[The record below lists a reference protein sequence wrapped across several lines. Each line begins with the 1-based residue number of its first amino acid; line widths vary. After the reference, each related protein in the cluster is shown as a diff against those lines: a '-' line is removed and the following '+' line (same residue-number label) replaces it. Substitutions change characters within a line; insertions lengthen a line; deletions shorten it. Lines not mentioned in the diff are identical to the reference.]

1 MPAAPSALGVA
12 DVLVAD
18 IGGTNARFAISDAAG
33 VLHDMQVLTAAK
45 FPHIAEAISTYLSG
59 VARPRPKN
67 ACFAVACPTHGPE
80 IKLTN
85 STWRFR
91 KADIAQ
97 QFGFARFAVI
107 NDFEALAA
115 SVPSL
120 TGERLQVLRP
130 GTADPEAICLVI
142 GPGTGLGVG
151 GYVPAGT
158 TWALISGEGGHVGF
172 APTTEREVRLWQQ
185 MRAKYGRV
193 SAERVLNGAGLANI
207 HRFLAAEA
215 GQPAE
220 EGIDAPEVS
229 RRALAGDAT
238 ATEAVLMFFE
248 ILGSVAGD
256 LALAFGSRGGV
267 YIGGGITPKLLD
279 FARRSQLVARFL
291 DKGRIADMLAPVPIS
306 VIMDERAALY
316 GAWRSFNR
324 EAS

>member
-1 MPAAPSALGVA
+1 MPEGGGDL
-12 DVLVAD
+12 LVAD
-18 IGGTNARFAISDAAG
+18 IGGTNARFALADAQGA
-33 VLHDMQVLTAAK
+33 LHDTQILTAAK
-45 FPHIAEAISTYLSG
+45 FPSIADAIAAYLTSIAR
-59 VARPRPKN
+59 ARPPQ

-91 KADIAQ
+91 KDDIATR
-97 QFGFARFAVI
+97 FGFARFAVI

-120 TGERLQVLRP
+120 TGDRLEVLRP
-130 GTADPEAICLVI
+130 GTADPQAICLVI

-151 GYVPAGT
+151 GYVPAGA
-158 TWALISGEGGHVGF
+158 TWALISGEGGHIGF
-172 APTTEREVRLWQQ
+172 APTTDREVRLWQQ
-185 MRAKYGRV
+185 MREKYGRV
-193 SAERVLNGAGLANI
+193 SAERVLNGAGLGNI
-207 HRFLAAEA
+207 HRFLSGEA
-215 GQPAE
+215 GQPVE
-220 EGIDAPEVS
+220 EIDGPEVS
-229 RRALAGDAT
+229 RRALSGDAI

-279 FARRSQLVARFL
+279 FARRSRLVERFL
-291 DKGRIADMLAPVPIS
+291 DKGRIADLLAPVPIS

-316 GAWRSFNR
+316 GVWRTFHR
-324 EAS
+324 EGT